1 MRLIIRRTFFVL
13 AFAFAGLS
21 VFAQRDYKTPKHA
34 LGLEFNATYSVLSAY
49 RSNDYSNKSQPIY
62 STTGG
67 TSIILPYQFSS
78 DEYIAGFQT
87 GVGFHMWG
95 ISRRDDQWRY
105 YTIGVP
111 VVLQLKVSKPFWLE
125 MGFQVNALVDENMS
139 KDKEDADFP
148 TFEGQGLLGFR
159 YHIYKTWSFKGRA
172 HIGLT
177 PAVTRSNNAYR
188 MFAFELGMAYLFPLK
203 K

>member
-1 MRLIIRRTFFVL
+1 M
-13 AFAFAGLS
+13 
-21 VFAQRDYKTPKHA
+21 
-34 LGLEFNATYSVLSAY
+34 GLEFNATYSVLSAY

-78 DEYIAGFQT
+78 DEYITGFQT

-111 VVLQLKVSKPFWLE
+111 VVFQLKVSKPFWLE

-148 TFEGQGLLGFR
+148 TFEG
-159 YHIYKTWSFKGRA
+159 
-172 HIGLT
+172 
-177 PAVTRSNNAYR
+177 
-188 MFAFELGMAYLFPLK
+188 
-203 K
+203 